1 MEEEEIMDVRD
12 GGVASEIDPFD
23 DSLFGNAKFAA
34 SRTAPAVTSAPNLT
48 PSIETSTVFSTV
60 LIVPIPNFCNKDPKI
75 STPSEKYP
83 NIFIPSKAKI
93 TRSKPKVII
102 FLPVNQVP
110 CGVDASIV
118 GKLGV
123 GVLIMGT
130 FKFDPFDTIPL
141 ILFIYILQIL
151 NYLEYIYK

>member
-1 MEEEEIMDVRD
+1 MKLRLI
-12 GGVASEIDPFD
+12 
-23 DSLFGNAKFAA
+23 
-34 SRTAPAVTSAPNLT
+34 LT
-48 PSIETSTVFSTV
+48 
-60 LIVPIPNFCNKDPKI
+60 LITLKLSNCF
-75 STPSEKYP
+75 
-83 NIFIPSKAKI
+83 I